1 MAFNRDAADQRLS
14 PSYRESRDIEN
25 IKNKW
30 RRLVR
35 EEMSKHLELIK
46 EGAKGFSQV
55 RAGLL
60 SMLIDYESNKAERVF
75 GEILDEML
83 PGARDLVSQIGQLA
97 NQWPSQ
103 VAPEAVMVCEDANF
117 RSPTMEVEPGPS
129 NHRLGEPTMGPPPRP
144 TALPT
149 PVTPAV
155 PVDNVEEDAHEPP
168 PLWEDRESI
177 HSDSSLA
184 SLSMLRTAK
193 RSLDLA
199 ETEHPGNPELPAK
212 RAKNSAEKPLWGL
225 VTKSVDFREV
235 EGKQFIFQDSRYGNG
250 WFALWCDR
258 DQKPPFLVHPL
269 RKNVA
274 INHFESRGH
283 SCHDSERHYELED
296 ILREYTYQGG
306 NRS

>member
-1 MAFNRDAADQRLS
+1 
-14 PSYRESRDIEN
+14 
-25 IKNKW
+25 
-30 RRLVR
+30 
-35 EEMSKHLELIK
+35 MSKHLELIK

-103 VAPEAVMVCEDANF
+103 VAPEAVMTCEDVGL
-117 RSPTMEVEPGPS
+117 RSPTMEVESGPS
-129 NHRLGEPTMGPPPRP
+129 NHRHGEPSMGPPPRP

-155 PVDNVEEDAHEPP
+155 LRENVEEDAHEPAP
-168 PLWEDRESI
+168 VWEDRESI
-177 HSDSSLA
+177 RSDSSLA
-184 SLSMLRTAK
+184 SLSMLQTAK
-193 RSLDLA
+193 RSLDVA
-199 ETEHPGNPELPAK
+199 EMEHPGSPELPAK
-212 RAKNSAEKPLWGL
+212 RAKNSAANPLWGL

-235 EGKQFIFQDSRYGNG
+235 EGKHFIFRDSRYGDG

-258 DQKPPFLVHPL
+258 DQKPPFLKHPL
-269 RKNVA
+269 WNEVA
-274 INHFESRGH
+274 IKHFKSRGH
-283 SCHDSERHYELED
+283 SCHDPERHYEVKDL
-296 ILREYTYQGG
+296 LVEYTYQGE
-306 NRS
+306 NPS